1 MHRNI
6 FSQNGELAI
15 ILAKRNIKL
24 KWTLLITYLIIGLC
38 PLIILSNLTF
48 ESVEKYFIEER
59 KKELLLQANVISG
72 HISISDYMHDESK
85 SILFD
90 YDINQTSKQS
100 GYRIMVLDNTGVVIN
115 DSNKTEEGKIYY
127 LPEIVDALNNKDV
140 SSLQAN
146 DTIHAAVSIMDD
158 RSNCI
163 GVVLVCDS
171 VADIAENVSEI
182 EKSVL
187 SIILVLVVVVV
198 LMTIFLSWFFT
209 NPING
214 IIEVIKKMS
223 EGHFDQRITVND
235 FLHTELAELSESCNN
250 MAEKLEQVETNRQ
263 EFVSNVSHE
272 LKTPLSSIKVL
283 SDSVL
288 LQDPDTVPKEM
299 YVEFLEDINS
309 EVDRMTA
316 IINDLL
322 TLVRLNR
329 QEVPLNPQPVVISDM
344 VEDIVKR
351 LTPIAD
357 AEGIELNYTKA
368 KSVTAEVNETKLSL
382 AISNLIENGIKYN
395 SENGKVSVTVDA
407 DHQNAFITVSDTGI
421 GIAEEELNKIFDRF
435 YRVDKNRDRQ
445 TGGTGL
451 GLAITRSAVL
461 MHNGSIKVSSAENE
475 GTTFVVRI
483 PLKQK

>member
-1 MHRNI
+1 M
-6 FSQNGELAI
+6 
-15 ILAKRNIKL
+15 AKRNIKL

-283 SDSVL
+283 SDSV
-288 LQDPDTVPKEM
+288 PS
-299 YVEFLEDINS
+299 F
-309 EVDRMTA
+309 
-316 IINDLL
+316 
-322 TLVRLNR
+322 
-329 QEVPLNPQPVVISDM
+329 
-344 VEDIVKR
+344 
-351 LTPIAD
+351 
-357 AEGIELNYTKA
+357 
-368 KSVTAEVNETKLSL
+368 
-382 AISNLIENGIKYN
+382 
-395 SENGKVSVTVDA
+395 
-407 DHQNAFITVSDTGI
+407 
-421 GIAEEELNKIFDRF
+421 
-435 YRVDKNRDRQ
+435 
-445 TGGTGL
+445 
-451 GLAITRSAVL
+451 
-461 MHNGSIKVSSAENE
+461 
-475 GTTFVVRI
+475 RI
-483 PLKQK
+483 PIQCRRRCMWNFLRI